1 MLWHMRKI
9 NFINLKNKLL
19 LSLLAGFYSTRVD
32 STVPVSSLVST
43 LPFALCHC
51 RNSIKF
57 ISTFAGRRRK
67 HAGRSSWLCLEGP
80 ALTIMSWHAPMV
92 TMMKLVL
99 FSGFWSYRRQMV
111 LCPMPLLWP
120 KSRCPLKAKSKT
132 LFFLRWLAFPLNWPS
147 RTERVFHRPTPTPP
161 AHLLASF
168 SVVVV
173 AIFHRHFNAGLVCLS
188 IPVPLILFH
197 SKAVALTAS
206 YGSRAVARKL

>member
-99 FSGFWSYRRQMV
+99 FLDSGPIGGKWSCAQCLCFDPNPAAHWRRSRKRCSSSAGS
-111 LCPMPLLWP
+111 LSLWTGLHELNGFSIGLPPLRQPIYLP
-120 KSRCPLKAKSKT
+120 
-132 LFFLRWLAFPLNWPS
+132 
-147 RTERVFHRPTPTPP
+147 
-161 AHLLASF
+161 
-168 SVVVV
+168 
-173 AIFHRHFNAGLVCLS
+173 HFQL
-188 IPVPLILFH
+188 
-197 SKAVALTAS
+197 
-206 YGSRAVARKL
+206 